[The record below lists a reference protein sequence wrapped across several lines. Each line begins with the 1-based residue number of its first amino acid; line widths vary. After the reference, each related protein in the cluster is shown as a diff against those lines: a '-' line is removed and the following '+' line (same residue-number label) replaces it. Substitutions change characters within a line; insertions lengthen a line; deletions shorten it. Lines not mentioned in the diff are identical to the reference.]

1 MNFDNLKPEKYEN
14 DIRDIVDY
22 FEKNCN
28 VNRGT
33 RGILRDDTRT
43 SPEIAR
49 SQKIESLIKKV
60 AENKSRAR
68 FNRRSNNQQQHLQ
81 VCDGIVRSKLPIFD
95 QAKRQGKNRLPF
107 EQHGFVKS
115 RLAMFD
121 QLQQKPK
128 RKLVSNF
135 LTKQKGSQ
143 KLCISFVKPKASSEA
158 QNLSRNAKK
167 SCNNTPPNTSQ

>member
-28 VNRGT
+28 VNRGA

-135 LTKQKGSQ
+135 LTKQKGSP
-143 KLCISFVKPKASSEA
+143 KVCSSFVKPKASSEV
-158 QNLSRNAKK
+158 QNVSRNAKK
-167 SCNNTPPNTSQ
+167 SCNST